1 MKGRNGGKDQEERH
15 KSKNQAVTSKHKV
28 CSLEPGLRL
37 RPVGFLDHQDGSPGC
52 EVNTAPTA
60 QNCVVVLILG

>member
-37 RPVGFLDHQDGSPGC
+37 RPVGFLDR
-52 EVNTAPTA
+52 
-60 QNCVVVLILG
+60 